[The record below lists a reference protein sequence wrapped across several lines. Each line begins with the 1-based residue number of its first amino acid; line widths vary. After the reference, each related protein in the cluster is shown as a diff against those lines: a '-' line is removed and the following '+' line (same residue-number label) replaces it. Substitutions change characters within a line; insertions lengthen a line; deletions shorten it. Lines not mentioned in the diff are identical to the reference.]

1 MKMIH
6 KRSLLL
12 GLVVLLAA
20 CGGPTGPTLHS
31 SELAGARSLLIE
43 PVDTTE
49 SAASEDEEE
58 TTSATTDA
66 ESDGTTEARGG
77 GYVGSGN

>member
-20 CGGPTGPTLHS
+20 CGSPTGPTLHP
-31 SELAGARSLLIE
+31 SELAGARSSLIE
-43 PVDTTE
+43 PVETTE
-49 SAASEDEEE
+49 SAWEDGEA
-58 TTSATTDA
+58 TTSATTAA
-66 ESDGTTEARGG
+66 ESEGTTEARGG